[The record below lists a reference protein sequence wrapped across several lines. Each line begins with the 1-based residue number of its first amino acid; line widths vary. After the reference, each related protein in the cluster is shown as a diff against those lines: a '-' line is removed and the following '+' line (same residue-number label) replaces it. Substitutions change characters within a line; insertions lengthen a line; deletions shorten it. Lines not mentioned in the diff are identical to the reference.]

1 MILAGTSV
9 GHNEIINAFIV
20 LQCNFVIYRNEN
32 FYTNNNNIFEIETII
47 NKYDKH
53 INPFLPIILLPW
65 VNNNHF
71 ILILSKII

>member
-71 ILILSKII
+71 ILLLSKII